1 MKRRIKKNKT
11 KKLGRMGRTGMC
23 INFDPKWI
31 KKAWPPLKT
40 PQNDG
45 NVYIINV
52 HVCNSTTS

>member
-11 KKLGRMGRTGMC
+11 KKLRTIVAPECALILTPNG
-23 INFDPKWI
+23 
-31 KKAWPPLKT
+31 KKGLAPLKT